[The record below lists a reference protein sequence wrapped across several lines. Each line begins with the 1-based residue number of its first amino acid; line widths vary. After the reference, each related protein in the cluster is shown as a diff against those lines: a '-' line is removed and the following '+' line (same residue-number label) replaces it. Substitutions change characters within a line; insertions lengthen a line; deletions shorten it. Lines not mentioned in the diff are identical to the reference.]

1 LTKFFC
7 FFLFTKRS
15 FFLQLNLLILLT
27 IFPDGRYFMSV
38 TSTMTESLRMGRNQE
53 KLLFN
58 WVGAHRRPTRAP
70 QSLIDKVFAGFCSQK
85 EDASSY
91 LKLII

>member
-38 TSTMTESLRMGRNQE
+38 TSTMTEALRMVRNQE
-53 KLLFN
+53 SFLLLFF
-58 WVGAHRRPTRAP
+58 
-70 QSLIDKVFAGFCSQK
+70 KK
-85 EDASSY
+85 DASSFASPSRS
-91 LKLII
+91 L

>member
-15 FFLQLNLLILLT
+15 FFLQLNLLILLA

-38 TSTMTESLRMGRNQE
+38 TSTMTESLRMVRNQE
-53 KLLFN
+53 SFLLLFFKKEAFFLSPSL
-58 WVGAHRRPTRAP
+58 AHRFHA
-70 QSLIDKVFAGFCSQK
+70 
-85 EDASSY
+85 ASA
-91 LKLII
+91 